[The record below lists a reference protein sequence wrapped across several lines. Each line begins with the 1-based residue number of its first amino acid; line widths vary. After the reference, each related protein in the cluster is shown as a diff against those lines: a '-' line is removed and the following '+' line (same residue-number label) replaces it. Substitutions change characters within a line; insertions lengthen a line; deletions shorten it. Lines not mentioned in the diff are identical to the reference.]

1 MPLRTRLDC
10 EASPKDSTMQHED
23 VLATLMAA
31 AAALPLP
38 RSQADWRRASTF
50 LRLAR
55 RQAVNQNRA
64 CEPHILCDGYHRRI
78 RVGTWEPVG
87 VYNGPSPISD
97 LLMIAF
103 HRRQH
108 VAGVPIGGG
117 RLAAARIFA
126 ERSRE
131 TGSVRLP

>member
-1 MPLRTRLDC
+1 
-10 EASPKDSTMQHED
+10 MQHED
-23 VLATLMAA
+23 VLAALMAA
-31 AAALPLP
+31 AAALPPP

-55 RQAVNQNRA
+55 RQALHQNRA
-64 CEPHILCDGYHRRI
+64 CESRILCGGYHRRI

-103 HRRQH
+103 HRHQH

-131 TGSVRLP
+131 AGSVRLP